1 MRHFMS
7 EDNLDNTQETNGQGD
22 IEKLQA
28 KNGEIIG
35 KNKEL
40 KEANA
45 LFSDKITTMEATLKN
60 LGALIGVEDGED
72 ITAKAQAMIK
82 AKEQETFDK
91 MSENEKLSH
100 RLGEIEDAL
109 NSERSLKEKAEKDA
123 LGLRIDDRLK
133 NVLGELG
140 VKDQS
145 KLNASL
151 TLLKSSNTIKGIN
164 DNNLVLDTGETSI
177 NDLVSGFLDGN
188 KFLIDN
194 PSKGGSG
201 VKGGSVANGDALD
214 FKNSVKNKD
223 FAGAISQLLTKQ
235 HNS

>member
-7 EDNLDNTQETNGQGD
+7 ENNPNDTQEANGQSD

-40 KEANA
+40 KEANT

-60 LGALIGVEDGED
+60 LGTLIGVQDGED
-72 ITAKAQAMIK
+72 ITAKAQSMIK

-100 RLGEIEDAL
+100 RLGEIEEAL

-133 NVLGELG
+133 NTLGELG
-140 VKDQS
+140 VKDQA
-145 KLNASL
+145 KLNAGL
-151 TLLKSSNTIKGIN
+151 TLFKSSNTIKGIN
-164 DNNLVLDTGETSI
+164 QNNLVLDGGEASI

-201 VKGGSVANGDALD
+201 VKGGSVADSSALD
-214 FKNSVKNKD
+214 FKNSIKNKD
-223 FAGAISQLLTKQ
+223 FAGAISQILTKQ
-235 HNS
+235 NS

>member
-1 MRHFMS
+1 MS
-7 EDNLDNTQETNGQGD
+7 ENNPNDTQEANGQSD

-40 KEANA
+40 KEANT

-60 LGALIGVEDGED
+60 LGTLIGVQDGED
-72 ITAKAQAMIK
+72 ITAKAQSMIK

-100 RLGEIEDAL
+100 RLGEIEEAL

-133 NVLGELG
+133 NTLGELG
-140 VKDQS
+140 VKDQA
-145 KLNASL
+145 KLNAGL
-151 TLLKSSNTIKGIN
+151 TLFKSSNTIKGIN
-164 DNNLVLDTGETSI
+164 QNNLVLDGGEASI

-201 VKGGSVANGDALD
+201 VKGGSVADSSALD
-214 FKNSVKNKD
+214 FKNSIKNKD
-223 FAGAISQLLTKQ
+223 FAGAISQILTKQ
-235 HNS
+235 NS